1 VIQFLVDECLS
12 PKLVEVAHR
21 YGYVAHHVQ
30 YRQWKSRED
39 QALLAFIRAED
50 LTIVTNNWKDFEP
63 MLRREEVH
71 PGAIVLPH
79 VPREGQIA
87 TFELALR
94 AITAVDPSLDMVN
107 TVIEV
112 DESGEVRVY
121 PLP

>member
-1 VIQFLVDECLS
+1 MIQFLVDECLS
-12 PKLVEVAHR
+12 PKLVEVANR
-21 YGYVAHHVQ
+21 AGYIAHHVQ
-30 YRQWKSRED
+30 YRQWQSKAD

-71 PGAIVLPH
+71 PGAVVLPH

-87 TFELALR
+87 AFELALR
-94 AITAVDPSLDMVN
+94 AIAAVDPPLDMVN

-112 DESGEVRVY
+112 AESGEVRVY